1 MEKNGKKGVYKHNG
15 YTDGTFN
22 YYRDQFGWW
31 YAIDPESGAAALRN
45 STLKKTA
52 AEANT
57 PRMLEAIE
65 RVKTTDK
72 YKKDVKK
79 FQALVERKAKGA
91 KIIQ

>member
-1 MEKNGKKGVYKHNG
+1 MEKNGKKGVYKHDG

-22 YYRDQFGWW
+22 YYRSQFDRW
-31 YAIDPESGAAALRN
+31 YAIEPNSGMSACDDV
-45 STLKKTA
+45 SLKIVSA
-52 AEANT
+52 RAVN
-57 PRMLEAIE
+57 MLEAIE

-79 FQALVERKAKGA
+79 FQALVEREAKGA